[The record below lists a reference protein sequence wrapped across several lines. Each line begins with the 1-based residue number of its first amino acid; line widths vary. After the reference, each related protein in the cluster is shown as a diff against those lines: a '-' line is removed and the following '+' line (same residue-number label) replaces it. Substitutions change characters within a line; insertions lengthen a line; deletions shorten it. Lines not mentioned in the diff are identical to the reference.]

1 MTRDDIIKLALDAG
15 FCHDINNGIYL
26 CAPMHIERFATLVVA
41 AERERIIADN
51 APEIEKINAHIRK
64 LEDAVKAEREACA
77 KVCDDV
83 NNEYDGEEVSASWI
97 AAAFRARGQE

>member
-1 MTRDDIIKLALDAG
+1 MTRDDIIKMALDAG

-26 CAPMHIERFATLVVA
+26 CAPMHIERFAALVVA
-41 AERERIIADN
+41 AERERIIAAN

-77 KVCDDV
+77 KVCQEYET
-83 NNEYDGEEVSASWI
+83 NNDIAETWLNIVSEVI
-97 AAAFRARGQE
+97 RARGQE